1 MFNLTRKSKRKRGA
15 FPSLSNEA
23 VYVKIVGNKY
33 IFEYNNMVKILPHP
47 WVLTQE
53 EKSGEIVGG
62 TYQDKMCGDVWNHN
76 TWRHIINIFWLDEY
90 K

>member
-47 WVLTQE
+47 
-53 EKSGEIVGG
+53 
-62 TYQDKMCGDVWNHN
+62 
-76 TWRHIINIFWLDEY
+76 
-90 K
+90 